1 MHNSILKQAIGL
13 ILCSALLLAS
23 FSVYAFAAKEPQNTN
38 HSSATVSFGVQT
50 AQFIESRTET
60 TADGTQRRY
69 GTLAFSFEVEN
80 ASFEAHLP
88 IILKKLPDGSTQ
100 YETATDWFSVQA
112 KPNRNATLLA
122 AQQEAVPHWYVE
134 QAQCTVYES
143 DTKPACL
150 VLTVQDVLQDENWN
164 RVPFSGSSEYYF

>member
-50 AQFIESRTET
+50 AQFIESRTEI
-60 TADGTQRRY
+60 TADGTQRQY

-88 IILKKLPDGSTQ
+88 IILKSCRMAVRSMKPPRIGSAYRQSRTAMPPFWPHSRKLFP
-100 YETATDWFSVQA
+100 
-112 KPNRNATLLA
+112 
-122 AQQEAVPHWYVE
+122 
-134 QAQCTVYES
+134 
-143 DTKPACL
+143 
-150 VLTVQDVLQDENWN
+150 
-164 RVPFSGSSEYYF
+164 SGM

>member
-1 MHNSILKQAIGL
+1 MCNSMLKRAVGAL
-13 ILCSALLLAS
+13 LCTAVLLAS

-50 AQFIESRTET
+50 AQFIESRAEI
-60 TADGTQRRY
+60 TADGTQRQY
-69 GTLAFSFEVEN
+69 GTLAFSVDVEN

-100 YETATDWFSVQA
+100 YETTSDWFNVQA
-112 KPNRNATLLA
+112 KPNRNATLPA
-122 AQQEAVPHWYVE
+122 AQQEAVPKWYVE
-134 QAQCTVYES
+134 QAQCAVYKS
-143 DTKPACL
+143 DTSPACL
-150 VLTVQDVLQDENWN
+150 VLTVQGVLQDENWN

>member
-1 MHNSILKQAIGL
+1 MRNSMLKRVVGAL
-13 ILCSALLLAS
+13 LCTAVLLAS
-23 FSVYAFAAKEPQNTN
+23 FSVYAFAAKEPQSTSR
-38 HSSATVSFGVQT
+38 SSDTVSFGVQT
-50 AQFIESRTET
+50 AQFIESRTEI

-100 YETATDWFSVQA
+100 YETAADWFSVQA
-112 KPNRNATLLA
+112 KPNRNAALPA

-134 QAQCTVYES
+134 QAQCAVYES
-143 DTKPACL
+143 STAPARL
-150 VLTVQDVLQDENWN
+150 ILTVQGVLQDEKWD
-164 RVPFSGSSEYYF
+164 RVSFSGSSEYYF

>member
-1 MHNSILKQAIGL
+1 MCNSMLKRAVGAL
-13 ILCSALLLAS
+13 LCTAVLLAS

-50 AQFIESRTET
+50 AQFIESRTEI
-60 TADGTQRRY
+60 TANGTQRQY
-69 GTLAFSFEVEN
+69 GTLAFSFEVKN
-80 ASFEAHLP
+80 ASFEAQLP

-100 YETATDWFSVQA
+100 YETTSDWFSVQA
-112 KPNRNATLLA
+112 KPNRNAALLA
-122 AQQEAVPHWYVE
+122 AQQEAVPKWYVE

-143 DTKPACL
+143 NTSPACL
-150 VLTVQDVLQDENWN
+150 VLTVQGVLQDENWD

>member
-23 FSVYAFAAKEPQNTN
+23 FSVYAFAAKEPQSTN
-38 HSSATVSFGVQT
+38 PSSATVSFGVQT

-69 GTLAFSFEVEN
+69 GTLAFSFEVES

-88 IILKKLPDGSTQ
+88 IILKK
-100 YETATDWFSVQA
+100 A
-112 KPNRNATLLA
+112 KPNRNAALPS
-122 AQQEAVPHWYVE
+122 AQQEAVPKWYVE

-143 DTKPACL
+143 NTDPARL
-150 VLTVQDVLQDENWN
+150 ILTVQGVLQDENWN